1 MGRLIAIEG
10 LDGSGKGTQ
19 TELLYKRFTKN
30 NIKSCMVSFP
40 DYESPSSALVNM
52 YLGGEFGNQPED
64 VNGYAASA
72 FFAVDRFASFKTKWK
87 DNYDNGEIILCNRYT
102 TSNLFH
108 QMVKLPRE
116 EWDTFIEWLNDFE
129 YVKLG
134 LPKPDAVIYFDM
146 DPDISQR
153 LLAGRYH
160 GDNNKKDIHEKNV
173 EYIKACRETALYAA
187 EKLGWVVIKCFEGEN
202 PLPIESIEN
211 TALEAVRKVIG
222 VAI

>member
-19 TELLYKRFTKN
+19 TELLYNRFRKN
-30 NIKSCMVSFP
+30 NVKACMVSFP

-52 YLGGEFGNQPED
+52 YLGGEFGSQPED
-64 VNGYAASA
+64 VNGYAAST

-87 DNYDNGEIILCNRYT
+87 TNYDNNEIILCNRYT

-108 QMVKLPRE
+108 QMVKLPKE
-116 EWDTFIEWLNDFE
+116 EWDSFIEWLNDFE
-129 YVKLG
+129 YRKLG
-134 LPKPDAVIYFDM
+134 LPKPNAVIYFDM

-160 GDNNKKDIHEKNV
+160 GDNDKKDIHEKNV
-173 EYIKACRETALYAA
+173 KYIKACRETALYAA
-187 EKLGWVVIKCFEGEN
+187 EKLGWAVIKCFDGEN
-202 PLPIESIEN
+202 PLSIEVIEKA
-211 TALEAVRKVIG
+211 TLEVIRKVISED
-222 VAI
+222 I